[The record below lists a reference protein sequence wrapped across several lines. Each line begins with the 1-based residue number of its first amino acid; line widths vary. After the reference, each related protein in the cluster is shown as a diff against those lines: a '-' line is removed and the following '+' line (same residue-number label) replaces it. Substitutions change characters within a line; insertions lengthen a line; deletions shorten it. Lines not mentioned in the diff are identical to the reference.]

1 MLRPPSPPKPNA
13 RQYPRF
19 DLSVSVEVRHGHTTL
34 VLPARNISLGG
45 IYLAADGKRL
55 NRLRVGETVE
65 VTVFDLLDEAKH
77 MIRTTAR
84 VVRNEGQGIGLSWS
98 TTDPVLSAQVT
109 SILDRLSRR

>member
-1 MLRPPSPPKPNA
+1 MPQPHPPKPNS
-13 RQYPRF
+13 RQHPRF
-19 DLSVSVEVRHGHTTL
+19 DLSVSVEVRHGAATL

-55 NRLRVGETVE
+55 NRLRVGDPVE

-77 MIRTTAR
+77 VIRTTAR

-98 TTDPVLSAQVT
+98 TTDPVLAEQVT
-109 SILDRLSRR
+109 SILDRLIHR